1 MELKTFA
8 QKRPILKTLA
18 LIALTSVGLAAPAAS
33 AAPADKPVV
42 ELHTSVGDLRVE
54 LDAERAPATVANFL
68 QYVDSGFYDGLQ
80 FHRVIAGFVAQGGGY
95 AADGS
100 ERPTRATV
108 KNESVGGLGNARG
121 TIAMARKPD
130 PDSAS
135 AQFYFNLKDNDSLN
149 AKGDTPG
156 YTVFGHIVQGE
167 DVLDRIGA
175 TPTANKG
182 GAFAQAPREPIL
194 IIKAKRI

>member
-1 MELKTFA
+1 MELKTFLH
-8 QKRPILKTLA
+8 KNLSLKSLA
-18 LIALTSVGLAAPAAS
+18 LIALIGLGSAVSTANAAPAAN
-33 AAPADKPVV
+33 PVV
-42 ELHTSVGDLRVE
+42 ELHTSAGDIRVE
-54 LDAERAPATVANFL
+54 LDAARAPATVANFL

-80 FHRVIAGFVAQGGGY
+80 FHRVVAGFVAQGGGY

-135 AQFYFNLKDNDSLN
+135 AQFYFNLKDNASLD
-149 AKGDTPG
+149 AKGDQPG

-175 TPTANKG
+175 APTANKG

>member
-1 MELKTFA
+1 MELKTFV
-8 QKRPILKTLA
+8 QKKPLLKNLA
-18 LIALTSVGLAAPAAS
+18 LILLTSLGLTVTAAS
-33 AAPADKPVV
+33 AAPAVKPLV
-42 ELHTSVGDLRVE
+42 ELHTSVGDIRIE

-80 FHRVIAGFVAQGGGY
+80 FHRVVAGFVAQGGGY
-95 AADGS
+95 TADGS

-130 PDSAS
+130 PDSAA
-135 AQFYFNLKDNDSLN
+135 AQFYFNLKDNDALN
-149 AKGDTPG
+149 AKGDQPG

-175 TPTANKG
+175 APTVNNG
-182 GAFAQAPREPIL
+182 GAFVQQPREPIL

>member
-1 MELKTFA
+1 MELKTFV
-8 QKRPILKTLA
+8 QKKLLLKNLA
-18 LIALTSVGLAAPAAS
+18 LIVLTSFGLAAPATS
-33 AAPADKPVV
+33 AAPAVKPVV
-42 ELHTSVGDLRVE
+42 ELHTSAGDIRVE

-80 FHRVIAGFVAQGGGY
+80 FHRVVAGFVVQGGGY
-95 AADGS
+95 TADGS

-135 AQFYFNLKDNDSLN
+135 AQFYFNLKDNDTLN
-149 AKGDTPG
+149 AKGDQPG

-175 TPTANKG
+175 APTANKG
-182 GAFAQAPREPIL
+182 GALAQAPREPIL